1 MKHDY
6 ICNGY
11 YEVHTEIVNRKL
23 KQQFREAQAQ
33 SCLKV
38 QDVRAA
44 FLAATEVSEGL
55 LRNTLLGH
63 DGISSPVNLRARP
76 SPGQTRSPS
85 V

>member
-11 YEVHTEIVNRKL
+11 YEVHTKIVNRKL
-23 KQQFREAQAQ
+23 KQQFRQAQAQ

-38 QDVRAA
+38 QDARAA

-55 LRNTLLGH
+55 LRKTLLGQ

-76 SPGQTRSPS
+76 
-85 V
+85 